1 MSKTADE
8 NFMKALHKKVA
19 EAYVKGLE
27 DDMSPAMLSSV
38 SKFLKD
44 NLVVMVPESQ
54 GALEIAAEAFN
65 NREFDEPEEKKL
77 LTFPVSK
84 EA

>member
-44 NLVVMVPESQ
+44 NLVVMVPESI
-54 GALEIAAEAFN
+54 GAMEEAAAAFAD
-65 NREFDEPEEKKL
+65 RSFDEVEEKKL
-77 LTFPVSK
+77 LTFPVPK